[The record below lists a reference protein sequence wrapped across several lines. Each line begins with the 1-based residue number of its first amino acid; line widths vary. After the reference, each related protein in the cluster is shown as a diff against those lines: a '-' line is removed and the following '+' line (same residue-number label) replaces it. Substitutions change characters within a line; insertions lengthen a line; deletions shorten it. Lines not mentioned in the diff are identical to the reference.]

1 MPKGNKKM
9 KNLYQYRAERVA
21 SRYMEAR
28 LFGLLSNH
36 IGWQDL
42 RRFEK
47 QLQWMFKKG
56 QHKVTS
62 DLNRKGDNVIKIE
75 AQDTKISISGFTSSG
90 SGYDY
95 KKLAVEVNGRL
106 VKKTD
111 DLKEATKVVYKTLL
125 DLGLRP

>member
-1 MPKGNKKM
+1 MNSQNKTAT
-9 KNLYQYRAERVA
+9 QRVA
-21 SRYMEAR
+21 SRYMEAK

-42 RRFEK
+42 SRFEK

-56 QHKVTS
+56 QHKVTGVL
-62 DLNRKGDNVIKIE
+62 DRKGEKVIKVD
-75 AQDTKISISGFTSSG
+75 APNTKISISGFHSKG

-95 KKLAVEVNGRL
+95 KKLVVEVNGRV

-111 DLKEATKVVYKTLL
+111 DLKVVLEVVQKTLL
-125 DLGLRP
+125 GLGLRQ

>member
-1 MPKGNKKM
+1 MSNQNSSK
-9 KNLYQYRAERVA
+9 RVA
-21 SRYMEAR
+21 SRYMEAK

-42 RRFEK
+42 SRFEK

-62 DLNRKGDNVIKIE
+62 VLDRKGEKVIKVE
-75 AQDTKISISGFTSSG
+75 ASKTKISISGFTSSG

-95 KKLAVEVNGRL
+95 KNLIVEVNGR
-106 VKKTD
+106 VIKKTD
-111 DLKEATKVVYKTLL
+111 DLKEVNKVVYKTLL

>member
-1 MPKGNKKM
+1 M

>member
-1 MPKGNKKM
+1 MKMNKAS
-9 KNLYQYRAERVA
+9 QRVA

-42 RRFEK
+42 SRFED
-47 QLQWMFKKG
+47 QLRWMFKKG
-56 QHKVTS
+56 QHKVTGVL
-62 DLNRKGDNVIKIE
+62 DRKGERVINVE
-75 AQDTKISISGFTSSG
+75 APNTKISISGFKSSG

-95 KKLAVEVNGRL
+95 KTLAVEINGRV

-111 DLKEATKVVYKTLL
+111 DLEVVRKLVDKTLS
-125 DLGLRP
+125 DLGLRH